1 MILLIA
7 DLRQFV
13 IIFFL
18 FLSWITPTAIWS
30 WQRKNTKQGKTNN
43 HTFPNRNALANVL
56 LFIFFLLVNFRQIM
70 WNSTFIKMSGKK
82 TVFQRQYVSLS
93 KHKMQ
98 QGLEHYI
105 CREERGKLLGMIIKY
120 GVGYKNWIC
129 KGLFYML
136 VTFFLWGAY
145 HKEITQ
151 ILNGI
156 PFR

>member
-1 MILLIA
+1 MSL
-7 DLRQFV
+7 FSSF
-13 IIFFL
+13 FFL
-18 FLSWITPTAIWS
+18 ESHQLQSGADKDKTQNRTKQTITPSPTAMR
-30 WQRKNTKQGKTNN
+30 WQTCYYYY
-43 HTFPNRNALANVL
+43 
-56 LFIFFLLVNFRQIM
+56 FFLLVNFRQIM
-70 WNSTFIKMSGKK
+70 WNSIFIKMSGKK
-82 TVFQRQYVSLS
+82 TVFQRQHVSLS